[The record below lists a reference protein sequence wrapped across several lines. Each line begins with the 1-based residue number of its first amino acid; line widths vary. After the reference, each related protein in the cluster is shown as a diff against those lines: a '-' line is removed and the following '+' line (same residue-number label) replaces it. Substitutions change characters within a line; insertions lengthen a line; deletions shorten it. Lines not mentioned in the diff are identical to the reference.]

1 MLRDSWQ
8 QKQIKM
14 NWNTLNQ
21 INQILELEQ
30 ASLQKPVLIFKHST
44 RCSISRTVLN
54 RFETAFTLINP
65 SQIDCY
71 LLDLLNHR
79 DISNQLAMEFNVKH
93 ESPQVLVILNGKTVL
108 HKNHYEID
116 LSEILNELNLV

>member
-1 MLRDSWQ
+1 
-8 QKQIKM
+8 M

-21 INQILELEQ
+21 INQIQELEQ
-30 ASLQKPVLIFKHST
+30 VSEQKPVLIFKHST

-54 RFETAFTLINP
+54 RFETAYIAINP

-71 LLDLLNHR
+71 LLDLLNQR
-79 DISNQLAMEFNVKH
+79 AISNQLAVQFEVQH
-93 ESPQVLVILNGKTVL
+93 ESPQVLVLKNGKTVL

-116 LSEILNELNLV
+116 LSEILHELNLV